1 MLGAVSSLQ
10 FDWLKFKRD
19 YNKHYESIA
28 EEIER
33 KKIFLE
39 NVDQIR
45 HYERTHPDATFKVGI
60 NHLTDRRIEVNPMH
74 T

>member
-1 MLGAVSSLQ
+1 LGVVSSSP
-10 FDWLKFKRD
+10 FNWLKLKRN
-19 YNKHYESIA
+19 YNKHYESTA

-39 NVDQIR
+39 NVNRIR

-60 NHLTDRRIEVNPMH
+60 NHFTDRRIEVNPMH

>member
-1 MLGAVSSLQ
+1 MGVVSNSPFNWLQ
-10 FDWLKFKRD
+10 LKRN
-19 YNKHYESIA
+19 YNKHYESTA

-39 NVDQIR
+39 NVNQIR

>member
-1 MLGAVSSLQ
+1 LLGAVSSSP
-10 FDWLKFKRD
+10 FNWLKLKRN
-19 YNKHYESIA
+19 YKKHYESIA